1 LIVDGRSVSAGSKL
15 AADICIIGAG
25 AAGITLAHGLTDS
38 KLSVLLLESGGFEPE
53 ASSQDFARGES
64 VGQRYIPLESARLR
78 CFGGSTMHWGG
89 WCRPLEPVDFE
100 QRAWVPYSGW
110 PITRATLEPYY
121 PLAQE
126 FCQLGE
132 FAYDPA
138 DWDLPNGALLSLPA
152 DRWHSRIIQFSPP
165 TRFGIRYRDQIARA
179 TTLTV
184 YLHST
189 ALRLTA
195 SGNGRR
201 ILGLKVATLAGNSF
215 EVTAKSYV
223 LAAGGIDNP
232 RLLLASND
240 VLPAGI
246 GNDHDLVGR
255 FFADHIQL
263 DTAGLFPVDRRMN
276 LDLYQPSSR
285 EIARHSR
292 HAGARSANL
301 MAYLTL
307 DRQVQQSRHVLNYS
321 ANVLATSWSDYF
333 ITQKSTGGV
342 AEQSYWQEFVGSLRR
357 LWGNLDAAV
366 EQTPA
371 SDAPIFK
378 IVTTQ
383 EQAPNPASR
392 VRLAS
397 ERDALGMPRPALDW
411 RLSELDRQT
420 IEVAVDELAKAFG
433 AAGSARIHAPLEL
446 QTRGWPQHIPISW
459 HHCCTTRMSDDPKN
473 GVVDANGR
481 VHGVDNLYVA
491 GSSVFSTSGNGNPTL
506 SIVALALRL
515 ADRLKEVLR

>member
-1 LIVDGRSVSAGSKL
+1 
-15 AADICIIGAG
+15 
-25 AAGITLAHGLTDS
+25 
-38 KLSVLLLESGGFEPE
+38 
-53 ASSQDFARGES
+53 
-64 VGQRYIPLESARLR
+64 
-78 CFGGSTMHWGG
+78 MHWGG
-89 WCRPLEPVDFE
+89 WCRPLEPIDFE

-132 FAYDPA
+132 FSYDPA
-138 DWDLPNGALLSLPA
+138 DWDLPKGALLSLPA

-215 EVTAKSYV
+215 EVTARSYV

-246 GNDHDLVGR
+246 GNDDDLVGR

-285 EIARHSR
+285 EYRAAFATRWRAQCQPHGLSHARPTSAAVPSRTQLQRQRARDQLVRLLHHAEDHRRRRGTVVLAGVRGIATAPVGEPRRRRRADARLRRSNIQDRDHPGAGSKPREPGTTGERARRARHAP
-292 HAGARSANL
+292 AGAR
-301 MAYLTL
+301 
-307 DRQVQQSRHVLNYS
+307 
-321 ANVLATSWSDYF
+321 
-333 ITQKSTGGV
+333 
-342 AEQSYWQEFVGSLRR
+342 
-357 LWGNLDAAV
+357 
-366 EQTPA
+366 
-371 SDAPIFK
+371 
-378 IVTTQ
+378 
-383 EQAPNPASR
+383 
-392 VRLAS
+392 
-397 ERDALGMPRPALDW
+397 
-411 RLSELDRQT
+411 
-420 IEVAVDELAKAFG
+420 
-433 AAGSARIHAPLEL
+433 
-446 QTRGWPQHIPISW
+446 
-459 HHCCTTRMSDDPKN
+459 
-473 GVVDANGR
+473 
-481 VHGVDNLYVA
+481 
-491 GSSVFSTSGNGNPTL
+491 
-506 SIVALALRL
+506 LALER
-515 ADRLKEVLR
+515 ARSPNDRGGGR